1 MNKKFYEK
9 ILTLCLENSC
19 DYAEIYLENST
30 STKYIMSDSKI
41 DDIITSNN
49 RGIGIRVI
57 YNNNVYYTSTNNIT
71 EKNILL
77 KVSNLIKIIPH
88 TKKKKVIFKLGLKE
102 KKYPKIKLAHKDMPV
117 TTKTK
122 ILKEIDQE
130 IRSYSP
136 LISQVNANFIET
148 SKEYTIITTE
158 KKYISSQEISTRLTI
173 CPYATK
179 DGKTES
185 TFKTYG
191 KATGYE
197 MLENYDYKHE
207 ALEAAKIAVD
217 KLSASKFK
225 GGKVPVILGPGFGA
239 VIFHEAC
246 VHPLEATTVADN
258 LSVFSNCLNTPIAT
272 SKITIIDDGS
282 IPSLWGSTLIDS
294 EGNPT
299 QKNILIENGILKSY
313 LVDKANSKI
322 MNHPLTGSARR
333 QNYRYP
339 PTSRMNNTYLKEG
352 TDAFSDMVKSI
363 DYGIYCKKLA
373 GGSVNPKTGDFNF
386 SADESYLIEKGKITD
401 MITGITLIGRGQ
413 DILNKVEMV
422 ADDLS
427 LETGYCGSVSGT
439 INVTIGQ
446 PTIKVSEILVGGENN
461 DN

>member
-9 ILTLCLENSC
+9 ILTLCLENNC
-19 DYAEIYLENST
+19 EYAEIYLEESK
-30 STKYIMSDSKI
+30 STKYALIDSKL

-49 RGIGIRVI
+49 KGIGIRI
-57 YNNNVYYTSTNNIT
+57 ISNSNVYYTSTNNLT
-71 EKNILL
+71 EENILL
-77 KVSNLIKIIPH
+77 KVNNLIKSIPNS
-88 TKKKKVIFKLGLKE
+88 KKRKVTFKLGTKI
-102 KKYPKIKLAHKDMPV
+102 KKYPQVKIPHSAMPFSEKL
-117 TTKTK
+117 K

-148 SKEYTIITTE
+148 TKDYTIVTTE
-158 KKYISSQEISTRLTI
+158 KKYISSQEISTRLTFA
-173 CPYATK
+173 PYATK

-185 TFKTYG
+185 TFKSLGTG
-191 KATGYE
+191 TGYE
-197 MLENYDYKHE
+197 MLEGYDYKKE
-207 ALEAAKIAVD
+207 SREAAKIAVN

-258 LSVFSNCLNTPIAT
+258 LSVFSNCLNTQIAT
-272 SKITIIDDGS
+272 PKVTIIDDGS

-313 LVDKANSKI
+313 LVDKANTKT

-352 TDAFSDMVKSI
+352 TDTFSDMVKNI

-386 SADESYLIEKGKITD
+386 SADESYLIENGKITD

-413 DILNKVEMV
+413 EILNKVEMV
-422 ADDLS
+422 SNDLK

-446 PTIKVSEILVGGENN
+446 PTIKVSEILVGGEN
-461 DN
+461 